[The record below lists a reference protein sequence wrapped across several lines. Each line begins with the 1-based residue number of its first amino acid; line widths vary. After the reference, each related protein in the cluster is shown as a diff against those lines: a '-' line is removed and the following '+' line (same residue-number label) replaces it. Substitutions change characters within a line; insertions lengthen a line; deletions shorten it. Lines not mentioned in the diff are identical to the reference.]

1 VAGNC
6 PSLFA
11 RNPAAP
17 GAAGIE
23 KEIVGHAIEISQGIR
38 DRPGGAFVEFEKDL
52 LQNILGLVRR
62 SPSRSKETVQH
73 VPICL
78 EHSREA
84 ADRLIG
90 RRMNLDYLQRR

>member
-1 VAGNC
+1 
-6 PSLFA
+6 
-11 RNPAAP
+11 
-17 GAAGIE
+17 
-23 KEIVGHAIEISQGIR
+23 
-38 DRPGGAFVEFEKDL
+38 
-52 LQNILGLVRR
+52 
-62 SPSRSKETVQH
+62 